1 MSELADFRLSS
12 SARRTL
18 AHLAPIVLTEEVD
31 ALGIRDEVVDGVE
44 LFLRSV
50 PTPIRVAIAAGI
62 KTFEASARAVP
73 SSLGRGFSSLP
84 PDLAAAHFERYW
96 HSPLEPIKQLGR
108 ALKMFLVMSYYEH
121 SAKKAQLEYHPDR
134 WISQV
139 AQERLERFAEEIR
152 EHEAE
157 MIAPNPLPDSIPRAG
172 RGLPLAA
179 APMTQGESS

>member
-18 AHLAPIVLTEEVD
+18 AHLAPIVLTDEVD
-31 ALGIRDEVVDGVE
+31 ELGIREEVVDGVE

-50 PTPIRVAIAAGI
+50 PAPIRIAVAAGI
-62 KTFEASARAVP
+62 RTFEASARAVP

-84 PDLAAAHFERYW
+84 PELAAAHFERYW
-96 HSPLEPIKQLGR
+96 HSSLEPIKQLGR

-121 SAKKAQLEYHPDR
+121 SAKKSQLEYHPES

-152 EHEAE
+152 EHETE
-157 MIAPNPLPDSIPRAG
+157 MTAPNPLPDSIPRASEG
-172 RGLPLAA
+172 RSLPLATGG
-179 APMTQGESS
+179 PS

>member
-18 AHLAPIVLTEEVD
+18 STLAPIVLTDEVD
-31 ALGIRDEVVDGVE
+31 ELGIRDEVVEGVE

-50 PTPIRVAIAAGI
+50 PAPIRIAVGAGI
-62 KTFEASARAVP
+62 VTFEASARVVP
-73 SSLGRGFSSLP
+73 SSLGRSFSSLSP
-84 PDLAAAHFERYW
+84 ELAAAHFERYW
-96 HSPLEPIKQLGR
+96 HSPLEPIKQLAR

-121 SAKKAQLEYHPDR
+121 SAKKTQLEYHPER

-152 EHEAE
+152 GHEAE
-157 MIAPNPLPDSIPRAG
+157 MTAPNPLPDSIPRAG
-172 RGLPLAA
+172 STRPLPLAA
-179 APMTQGESS
+179 GGSS

>member
-18 AHLAPIVLTEEVD
+18 AHLAPIVLTDEVD
-31 ALGIRDEVVDGVE
+31 ELGIREEVVDGVE

-50 PTPIRVAIAAGI
+50 PAPIRIAVAAGI
-62 KTFEASARAVP
+62 RTFEASARAVP
-73 SSLGRGFSSLP
+73 SS
-84 PDLAAAHFERYW
+84 RYW
-96 HSPLEPIKQLGR
+96 HSSLEPIKQLGR

-121 SAKKAQLEYHPDR
+121 SAKKSQLEYHPES

-152 EHEAE
+152 EHETE
-157 MIAPNPLPDSIPRAG
+157 MTAPNPLPDSIPRASEG
-172 RGLPLAA
+172 RSLPLATGG
-179 APMTQGESS
+179 PS